1 MINDIQLFF
10 NAFLKMIPDLIIL
23 LLGIVL
29 LFVMAK
35 KLPKEIVK
43 EVFIKTKDGFII
55 HTSSNPGNPLDCVVF
70 YVTILLFNLIFS
82 FLFIFFAKQNF
93 IFNIIKIIF
102 YITLFLCFII
112 ETIIKLKKMKTVK
125 MDLSYKKYLYIINIL
140 TIIIITYI
148 LLNKIL

>member
-1 MINDIQLFF
+1 MWI
-10 NAFLKMIPDLIIL
+10 
-23 LLGIVL
+23 
-29 LFVMAK
+29 
-35 KLPKEIVK
+35 
-43 EVFIKTKDGFII
+43 
-55 HTSSNPGNPLDCVVF
+55 
-70 YVTILLFNLIFS
+70 
-82 FLFIFFAKQNF
+82 LFIFFAKQNF

>member
-1 MINDIQLFF
+1 MIQLY
-10 NAFLKMIPDLIIL
+10 AFLKVIPDLILFLLGIIL
-23 LLGIVL
+23 LLI
-29 LFVMAK
+29 MSK
-35 KLPKEIVK
+35 KLPKEIVDD
-43 EVFIKTKDGFII
+43 VFVKTKNGFVI
-55 HTSSNPGNPLDCVVF
+55 HTSPKPGNPLDCVVF

-82 FLFIFFAKQNF
+82 FLFIFFVKQNF

>member
-1 MINDIQLFF
+1 MIQLY
-10 NAFLKMIPDLIIL
+10 AFLKVIPDLILFLLGIIL
-23 LLGIVL
+23 LLI
-29 LFVMAK
+29 MSK
-35 KLPKEIVK
+35 KLPKEIVDD
-43 EVFIKTKDGFII
+43 VFVKTKNGFVI
-55 HTSSNPGNPLDCVVF
+55 HTSPKPGNPLDCVVF

-102 YITLFLCFII
+102 YITLF
-112 ETIIKLKKMKTVK
+112 KLKKMKTVK